1 MNKPK
6 VEGNTNAYFE
16 NPDRK
21 KETDFTEVLN
31 MSETYDELMKEANEN
46 PSDQMLDINRK
57 FEIMLEYRRNLF
69 IQDLEL
75 ANQRS
80 FIDLNVYF

>member
-6 VEGNTNAYFE
+6 ADGKSNAYFE
-16 NPDRK
+16 NPERK
-21 KETDFTEVLN
+21 KETDFTEILN
-31 MSETYDELMKEANEN
+31 MNETYDELVKEANDN
-46 PSDQMLDINRK
+46 PSDQMLDINKK

-69 IQDLEL
+69 LHDLEI

-80 FIDLNVYF
+80 YIDLNVK